1 MAHGSH
7 RLAANSRA
15 HALTVS
21 LGAGVHLPLA
31 SRCVHILLSTL
42 SCARD
47 PCPAPR
53 LICRPHPRPRRI
65 SGRSPLSHPPLLHA
79 LSHASLRF
87 TPSSTRLRQ
96 RSHARIPVEQHSRS
110 HSAPSAPR
118 QCRSQPPSPLQ
129 LPGRARNSCAASA
142 PRLLSP
148 HRSILP
154 MGWIESPSL
163 GRAPSRYR
171 SRRRVLRHSW
181 PRRREAT
188 RLSVRRRS
196 EDVARARRARGRAA
210 GAARQLR
217 AERTLH
223 RRLHRHLR
231 RQ

>member
-118 QCRSQPPSPLQ
+118 QCRSQPPSP
-129 LPGRARNSCAASA
+129 PSA
-142 PRLLSP
+142 
-148 HRSILP
+148 
-154 MGWIESPSL
+154 
-163 GRAPSRYR
+163 
-171 SRRRVLRHSW
+171 
-181 PRRREAT
+181 
-188 RLSVRRRS
+188 
-196 EDVARARRARGRAA
+196 ARARAQFLRSERSAA
-210 GAARQLR
+210 AVSPP
-217 AERTLH
+217 LH
-223 RRLHRHLR
+223 SSNGLDREPLSGKSSLSV
-231 RQ
+231 

>member
-96 RSHARIPVEQHSRS
+96 RSHARSQSNSTPVLTLLPLRRG
-110 HSAPSAPR
+110 SAAA
-118 QCRSQPPSPLQ
+118 SPLPPFSCQ
-129 LPGRARNSCAASA
+129 GARAIPAQRALRGCCLPTA
-142 PRLLSP
+142 PFFQWAGS
-148 HRSILP
+148 
-154 MGWIESPSL
+154 
-163 GRAPSRYR
+163 RAPLWEELPLGIGADDEFCGTRG
-171 SRRRVLRHSW
+171 LDEGK
-181 PRRREAT
+181 PRGSA
-188 RLSVRRRS
+188 
-196 EDVARARRARGRAA
+196 
-210 GAARQLR
+210 
-217 AERTLH
+217 
-223 RRLHRHLR
+223 
-231 RQ
+231 